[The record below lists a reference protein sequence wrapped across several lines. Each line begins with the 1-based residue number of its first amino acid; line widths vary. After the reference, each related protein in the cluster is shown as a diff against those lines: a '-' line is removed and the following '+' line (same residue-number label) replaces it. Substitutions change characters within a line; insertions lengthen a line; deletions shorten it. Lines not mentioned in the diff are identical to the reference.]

1 MARPRKEV
9 DTSTYAG
16 RFAVQI
22 KTIREKRKLTI
33 KDVSEK
39 SGIPATTIYNWEQ
52 GVRPTSI
59 ESLPL
64 LAEVFNTTVPKLM
77 PQN

>member
-16 RFAVQI
+16 RFAVQL
-22 KTIREKRKLTI
+22 KAIREKKKLTI
-33 KDVSEK
+33 KDVAEQ
-39 SGIPATTIYNWEQ
+39 SGIPTTTIYAWEE
-52 GVRPTSI
+52 GRNTPTVEKLAVLSQTFSI
-59 ESLPL
+59 S
-64 LAEVFNTTVPKLM
+64 VPKLM